1 MDKKSPIIK
10 LNQNMMRL
18 VNLLEQNNREL
29 RRLRDDVDI
38 INSYI
43 KELKEI
49 KDKENEV
56 KDARVE
62 EINKG
67 WFWS

>member
-1 MDKKSPIIK
+1 MDNKKSPIIK

-43 KELKEI
+43 KEIKE
-49 KDKENEV
+49 KQNEV
-56 KDARVE
+56 KE
-62 EINKG
+62 EKQEISQG
-67 WFWS
+67 WNIW